1 MEQQKP
7 ASLQNR
13 VVVSVVLAFVVIFI
27 VVYLFFRQ
35 ASHNALFTVEKE
47 KAELIADTV
56 APLLAVNLYLS
67 LDGSINEL
75 VRQLASNP
83 NILALKLNQ
92 GETVLADVRN
102 NDQSCR
108 TAEEC
113 FSVTKPLL
121 HPVSGEPFAM
131 LNLVYSS
138 AHFNQMA
145 HRYNIIIIS
154 VVGGLAFLSILF
166 ALFLHRSFM
175 PLRAIAAAANRF
187 KPGEPLSIPASEK
200 YDEIRHISEA
210 LRAMNKRITAYA
222 RQQEDTARHLEEE
235 VNKKTAQLRR
245 QLYTDSLTGLP
256 NRAKLV
262 TDIDGSKP
270 GTLLLINIDDFKQIN
285 DFYGHI
291 VGDHVLIKL
300 SGLLAQLLPGMKLYK
315 LSADEYALLQN
326 ETMRQHDI
334 ETLIATVIT
343 EVESMVIIYEEAEH
357 SIRITAGATLSLDKG
372 MEKADIALKAARSQ
386 HKPYVIYD
394 ESLNLEHQYE
404 QNMRWLRRLKSAI
417 DEKRIVSY
425 YQPIF
430 DNETRAL
437 KSYECLIRLVEP
449 NGNVLQPNH
458 FLPVAKKARLY
469 LRLTQIMIESC
480 CRHFSDRDDAF
491 SINLSV
497 DDILDEKTV
506 QFIEEQI
513 VSHGVGR
520 RITFEILESEGIE
533 NYQEVSGFIKTMKQL
548 GCRFAIDDFGS
559 GYSNFEHL
567 LHLDIDYI
575 KIDGSLIR
583 NLDSDENSLLIVEAI
598 VNIAQK
604 RQLACIAE
612 YVHNQKVLETVQRL
626 GIQFSQGYYLG
637 APQPDLLETSP
648 GTASG
653 ITEE

>member
-13 VVVSVVLAFVVIFI
+13 VVISVVLAFVVIFLF
-27 VVYLFFRQ
+27 VYLFFRE
-35 ASHNALFTVEKE
+35 ASHNALYTVEKE
-47 KAELIADTV
+47 KAELIANTV

-83 NILALKLNQ
+83 NILALKLSR
-92 GETVLADVRN
+92 GETVLADVRH
-102 NDQSCR
+102 NDQICR

-113 FSVTKPLL
+113 FNVQKPLL
-121 HPVSGEPFAM
+121 HPVSGEPFAN

-145 HRYNIIIIS
+145 HRYNLIIVS

-166 ALFLHRSFM
+166 ALFLHHSFM

-187 KPGEPLSIPASEK
+187 KPGEPLTLPPSEK
-200 YDEIRHISEA
+200 YDEIRRISEA
-210 LRAMNKRITAYA
+210 LREMNKRITTYA
-222 RQQEDTARHLEEE
+222 RQQENTAHNLEKE
-235 VNKKTAQLRR
+235 VSKKTAQLRR

-256 NRAKLV
+256 NRTRLM
-262 TDIDGSKP
+262 TDIDASKP

-300 SGLLAQLLPGMKLYK
+300 AGLLERLFPGMTLYK
-315 LSADEYALLQN
+315 LSADEFALLQS
-326 ETMRQHDI
+326 ETMRHHDVEALI
-334 ETLIATVIT
+334 ATLIA
-343 EVESMVIIYEEAEH
+343 EVETMVIIYEEAEH
-357 SIRITAGATLSLDKG
+357 SIRVTAGVSLSMDKG
-372 MEKADIALKAARSQ
+372 MEKADIALKSARSR
-386 HKPYVIYD
+386 HKPFVIYD
-394 ESLNLEHQYE
+394 ESLNLEHVYE

-417 DEKRIVSY
+417 DEMRIVAY

-430 DNETRAL
+430 DNESLAV

-480 CRHFSDRDDAF
+480 CRHFADRDDSF

-506 QFIEEQI
+506 LFIEEQI
-513 VSHGVGR
+513 LAHGVGQ

-533 NYQEVSGFIKTMKQL
+533 NYQEVSRFIHTMKQL

-612 YVHNQKVLETVQRL
+612 YVHNRKVLETVQRL
-626 GIQFSQGYYLG
+626 GIQFSQGFYLG
-637 APQPDLLETSP
+637 APQPDLLEASP
-648 GTASG
+648 AANA
-653 ITEE
+653 